1 MMSQFL
7 LLLVLVT
14 ILSNVQSFVGRSNRV
29 QTSTTFKHSALL
41 MSKASQ
47 EKADEKKRKQA
58 MVGHWRINSTHLQ
71 TYIWMFVPVN
81 IDVYMYIYMHT
92 YIYTFVNTRVHL

>member
-29 QTSTTFKHSALL
+29 QTSTNFKHPALL

-58 MVGHWRINSTHLQ
+58 MVDAAKQSDKKSDNKSSFKDAQ
-71 TYIWMFVPVN
+71 EKN
-81 IDVYMYIYMHT
+81 I
-92 YIYTFVNTRVHL
+92 